1 MSVNGQKYKAVFRH
15 SQKYINISPLFA
27 KKKKNLQLT
36 NIKNKKSATTVTLSL
51 KDFQIFVLYNTF
63 R

>member
-15 SQKYINISPLFA
+15 SQTDLNISPLFA

-36 NIKNKKSATTVTLSL
+36 NIKNKESQLQSLSFFERL
-51 KDFQIFVLYNTF
+51 SNFWLI
-63 R
+63 